1 MRKRVNCRSSIAC
14 VVVVRLK
21 DIGESGGSAVVSPT
35 VMLQELRSRETDHCV
50 KRDDFRDYVEAS
62 AKVQCTTQH
71 RTSPPCSLT
80 LPLLVCAVQAPLGC
94 QVLESRAT
102 SHTNQAYTPRSSSL
116 TTLLNGQHGPLYRF
130 FFPFFFPFLPFR
142 FPVCLLPAC
151 LSDSAA
157 ATPPGG
163 GGGGGAE
170 TAAVAVAVAAVEAAC
185 RASRLDLRDKRASIS
200 VIDSDTSLS
209 PKLHTSIA
217 TQQHRCK
224 ESETKS
230 HRGGAATYMSF
241 SVTLACLMNRSL
253 CTALPALEA
262 T

>member
-1 MRKRVNCRSSIAC
+1 MLSHTT
-14 VVVVRLK
+14 
-21 DIGESGGSAVVSPT
+21 T
-35 VMLQELRSRETDHCV
+35 VCLCSTSTSRMPSSREQGNINTNT
-50 KRDDFRDYVEAS
+50 Y
-62 AKVQCTTQH
+62 
-71 RTSPPCSLT
+71 
-80 LPLLVCAVQAPLGC
+80 
-94 QVLESRAT
+94 
-102 SHTNQAYTPRSSSL
+102 TNQAYTPQSSSVN
-116 TTLLNGQHGPLYRF
+116 TLLNEQYGSLYRF

-142 FPVCLLPAC
+142 FPFCLLPAC

-157 ATPPGG
+157 ATPPVG

-170 TAAVAVAVAAVEAAC
+170 IAAAAGAVAVVAVEAAC
-185 RASRLDLRDKRASIS
+185 RASRLDLRDKSASIS

-224 ESETKS
+224 ESTKKQS
-230 HRGGAATYMSF
+230 HRGGGATYMSF